1 MRKHRKRIYR
11 PSSSLFL
18 GLLAVVAVATNAMAQ
33 TALEPVKLRLG
44 WTYIGGFAPLF
55 LGLEKGFFKEQGID
69 LTISEGKGT
78 VVSAAAVANGSDDF
92 GYFDVGSV
100 SLQIDKGLPVRGIA
114 QIRQKTAAAYIS
126 MKSSGIDTPQKIV
139 GKSVALT
146 PGASTTQLFQGFVAA
161 LGLDIS
167 KIKQEGLDP
176 SIFVK
181 ALIAGQVDAILSYYD
196 SSGLAIV
203 NQGYDVNMLLFAD
216 YGVNILDYGIATSTS
231 LMSRKPDLVRRF
243 TTAAIKSFTYGS
255 ANVEEAVQVGKSRFP
270 EYDTKLAAR
279 QLEFQKTLYG
289 DSAKEGKPIGWVST
303 ETWQNSLNVLSKY
316 SGLKNTDPS
325 AYFTNDFIVVPKS

>member
-1 MRKHRKRIYR
+1 
-11 PSSSLFL
+11 
-18 GLLAVVAVATNAMAQ
+18 LLAIVASAAGAAAQNAQ
-33 TALEPVKLRLG
+33 ALEPVKLRLG
-44 WTYIGGFAPLF
+44 WTYIGGFSPLF

-78 VVSAAAVANGSDDF
+78 VISATAVANGSDDF
-92 GYFDVGSV
+92 GYFDVGSA
-100 SLQIDKGLPVRGIA
+100 SLLIDKGLPLRGIA

-126 MKSSGIDTPQKIV
+126 MKSSGIDSPQKIM
-139 GKSVALT
+139 GHSVALT
-146 PGASTTQLFQGFVAA
+146 PGASTTQLFNGFVAA
-161 LGLDIS
+161 LGLDMS

-216 YGVNILDYGIATSTS
+216 YSVNILDYGIATSTA
-231 LMSRKPDLVRRF
+231 LMNKKPDLVRRF
-243 TTAAIKSFTYGS
+243 TAAVVKSFTYGS
-255 ANVEEAVQVGKSRFP
+255 ANVEEAVQVGKARFP
-270 EYDTKLAAR
+270 EFDTKLAAR

-289 DSAKEGKPIGWVST
+289 DSVKEGKPIGWISND
-303 ETWQNSLNVLSKY
+303 TWQKSLNILSKY

-325 AYFTNDFIVVPKS
+325 GYYTNDFITVPKS